1 MDNRPIGIFDSGLG
15 GLTVLKEIKK
25 LLPGESLIYFGDNG
39 RMPYG
44 TKSKETVLKYTRQD
58 AAFLLSKDVK
68 LLVVACN
75 TASSLALSKVRP
87 FIDVPVIEVIEPG
100 ARAALKKT
108 RTGRIGIIAT
118 AGTITSGAYSET
130 IHSINPEVKI
140 FPKACPLFVN
150 LVEEGWWD
158 NEIARMVAAEYLDG
172 LRHEYIDTLV
182 LGCTHYPLLSQTIR
196 KVLGEDVVQVSSAE
210 ELSISLRDLLLTN
223 NLFSGRSNAEYLYY
237 TSDSVEKF
245 KELGKLILGE
255 EIVNVERVDA
265 EKYELDAGN

>member
-25 LLPGESLIYFGDNG
+25 LLPQESLIYFGDNG
-39 RMPYG
+39 RYPYG

-58 AAFLLSKDVK
+58 VAFLLSKGVK

-75 TASSLALSKVRP
+75 TVSSLALPDIRP
-87 FIDVPVIEVIEPG
+87 FINVPVVEVIEPG

-118 AGTITSGAYSET
+118 TGTIASGVYSKA
-130 IHSINPEVKI
+130 IHSRNPEVKI
-140 FPKACPLFVN
+140 FPKACPLFVS

-158 NEIARMVAAEYLDG
+158 NEIARMVAAEYLDS
-172 LRHEYIDTLV
+172 LKRENIDTLV

-196 KVLGEDVVQVSSAE
+196 KVVGEDVVQVSSAE
-210 ELSISLRDLLLTN
+210 ELSVSLRELLLAD
-223 NLFSGRSNAEYLYY
+223 NLFSGLSNAEYLFY

-245 KELGKLILGE
+245 KELGRLILGD
-255 EIVNVERVDA
+255 EIVNVERVDM
-265 EKYELDAGN
+265 EKYGLVAGN